1 MTNRVINSK
10 ICLKRGGIIEQ
21 YKEKYRHELKYI
33 MDARDAASAVF
44 QIRHF
49 MEPDVHY
56 PEGHY
61 RIRSVY
67 FDDIW
72 NTALMENLDGISPR
86 SKYRIRIYNES
97 KESIRLEQK
106 IKNHD
111 LTTKRSCSLSL
122 EECRCFLRGDAG
134 GIQEEDNRKVLAD
147 FRRKMLWNQ
156 LRPKI
161 IIAYERTAFTY
172 PEGNVRITF
181 DSRLAFSGSIQRF
194 WEKALPKQPV
204 MADGEYVM
212 EVKYDEFLPGCIRQ
226 ILNTG
231 KMERTKFS
239 KYTMCRMKNTTER

>member
-1 MTNRVINSK
+1 MK
-10 ICLKRGGIIEQ
+10 P
-21 YKEKYRHELKYI
+21 
-33 MDARDAASAVF
+33 DA
-44 QIRHF
+44 
-49 MEPDVHY
+49 HY
-56 PEGHY
+56 PEGCY

-72 NTALMENLDGISPR
+72 NTALRENLDGVSPR

-111 LTTKRSCSLSL
+111 LTRKRSCPLSL
-122 EECRCFLRGDAG
+122 EECSCFLRGDAG
-134 GIQEEDNRKVLAD
+134 RATERDSRELLAD
-147 FRRKMLWNQ
+147 FRQKMLWNY

-172 PEGNVRITF
+172 KEGNVRVTF
-181 DSRLAFSGSIQRF
+181 DSRLAFSEMISRF
-194 WEKALPKQPV
+194 WEEELPKQPV

-212 EVKYDEFLPGCIRQ
+212 EVKFDEFLPGCIRQ

-231 KMERTKFS
+231 KMQREKFS
-239 KYTMCRMKNTTER
+239 KYTICRMKNTTER